1 MSSQPFPFA
10 AIVGQHQLKRALLLC
25 AVDPSLGGVL
35 IRGDK
40 GTAKSTAAR
49 ALAEILPPLLRVP
62 GCAFNCAP
70 DAPYGYCE
78 RCNSGNTTALPEGL
92 TTALPNGLTT
102 AHPNPVQPEAQ
113 LSSVPFITLP
123 LGATEDRVL
132 GTLDL
137 EQALKGGKRAFQ
149 PGLMAAAHRGILYID
164 EVNLLAD
171 HLVDALLDAAA
182 MGVNS
187 VQREGLSVTHPAR
200 FTLIGTM
207 NLEEGDLR
215 PQLLDRFGL
224 MVEVTAPR
232 DKVQRG
238 EVVRR
243 RIRFE
248 ADPAAYALQWEAPQ
262 HALREQLAAAQRLLP
277 QVELD
282 DALLDLISHLCCEFD
297 VASLRA
303 DIVMHKAARASAAL
317 NARLQ
322 VTPEDVRSAAELVL
336 PHRRRRKPF
345 EQPGLDHEKLD
356 ELMQE
361 AAQSDAERQAE
372 TGDTPQTADSG
383 DGMNNG
389 LGRDSNASD
398 DGRAPN
404 NAHHGADAK
413 DAKDANDAPGSDLE
427 PELGEQSHAAH
438 SADSID
444 PTPNSRSEAPPDGS
458 PRNTPETKP
467 KIFAVASSGAALR
480 HITVD
485 APVAK
490 STPGRRSAAPFA
502 ERGRVVRAVPDP
514 QPTSLAL
521 GATLRSA
528 AMRSPDEFKVGKSD
542 LHQQIRVGTHANL
555 ILLVVDASGS
565 MAAQRRMEAV
575 KGAVLTLLTDAYQR
589 RDQVAVIAFRGE
601 DASLLLAP
609 TRSVERAEQG
619 LRALPTGGRTPLPH
633 ALQLALETLE
643 QAGDNMA
650 QPLLVLLTDGRANVA
665 LVDGGDPWRES
676 LALAELLAGR
686 GVPSLVL
693 DTEAGFLRLGRAA
706 QLAQVLGAECL
717 TLEALSSQSLAL
729 TIRARAQ
736 TYFEDKT

>member
-92 TTALPNGLTT
+92 TTA
-102 AHPNPVQPEAQ
+102 HPNPLQSEAR
-113 LSSVPFITLP
+113 LSSVPFVTLP

-427 PELGEQSHAAH
+427 PESGEQSHAAH
-438 SADSID
+438 SAGSID
-444 PTPNSRSEAPPDGS
+444 PTPDSRSEAPPGGS

-601 DASLLLAP
+601 DAALLLAP